1 MGVLRFGQW
10 CGGRDCWFVTDDHC
24 LGAEAR
30 RMDGLLF
37 PVFKGKGK
45 DLPER
50 KGHFVKFIQERTA
63 KSWPFGLF
71 PKHSNPALFRRLLL
85 VEGGPDLLAGFHF
98 AERLK
103 ALTWLPV
110 AMLGRSCRIE
120 AEALK
125 LFAGRHVRIVPHRD
139 PDGGGFEA
147 AERWAGQLREA
158 GATVDFFIL
167 TEGLHRRDGQPAKDL
182 CDFANL
188 PERDADRIAD
198 LFKL

>member
-1 MGVLRFGQW
+1 M
-10 CGGRDCWFVTDDHC
+10 
-24 LGAEAR
+24 AAY
-30 RMDGLLF
+30 
-37 PVFKGKGK
+37 
-45 DLPER
+45 
-50 KGHFVKFIQERTA
+50 
-63 KSWPFGLF
+63 
-71 PKHSNPALFRRLLL
+71 
-85 VEGGPDLLAGFHF
+85 HF

-110 AMLGRSCRIE
+110 AMLGRACRILP
-120 AEALK
+120 EALEY
-125 LFAGRHVRIVPHRD
+125 FAGRHVRIVPHRD